1 MKSVADLF
9 AFRRVN
15 GSKQLQLSRNGLECL
30 WGEQSL
36 RRSGILSAMYSVRRT
51 LTVETHTHAPQ

>member
-15 GSKQLQLSRNGLECL
+15 GSPVHPKQLQLSRNGLEYL
-30 WGEQSL
+30 WGEQS
-36 RRSGILSAMYSVRRT
+36 
-51 LTVETHTHAPQ
+51 